1 LFSFQWPWVLL
12 AAFLPLLVYRLVKP
26 AQLSQSAL
34 LVPFYQQLDTIT
46 GQRRGFASIRLSIL
60 LVLWLL
66 LLSAAAK
73 PVWQGEPQPL
83 TTSPRDLMLAVDISG
98 SMETKD
104 MQLGQQM
111 VDRLTGIKVVLNGFI
126 ERRKQDRMGLILFAD
141 NAYIQTPL
149 TLDHK
154 VLASFLNEAQIG
166 FAGRKTAIGDAI
178 GLALKRM
185 QKRPEKSK
193 VLVLLTDGANT
204 AGTVTPLAAAAV
216 AAEQGLKIYTLGF
229 GADEMIVKSFFGD
242 RKVNPSADLDE
253 KSLQQI
259 ADLTGGKYFRARSI
273 EQLVEI
279 YQLLDELEPLPD
291 EGKIVLPQR
300 ALFYWPLGLALL
312 LSMAW
317 AVIYLLMQ
325 YSPLTAHKNTKKAQ
339 DVS

>member
-1 LFSFQWPWVLL
+1 MFSFQWPWLLL
-12 AAFLPLLVYRLVKP
+12 AAFTPLLIYKLVKP
-26 AQLSQSAL
+26 AKPSQSAL
-34 LVPFYQQLDTIT
+34 LVPFYQQLETFT
-46 GQRRGFASIRLSIL
+46 LQQRSLSRMRLSML

-83 TTSPRDLMLAVDISG
+83 ITSPRDLMLAVDISG

-126 ERRKQDRMGLILFAD
+126 QRRKQDRMGLILFAD

-154 VLASFLNEAQIG
+154 VLAGFLNEAQIG

-185 QKRPEKSK
+185 QKSPEKSK

-229 GADEMIVKSFFGD
+229 GADEMLVKSFFGD

-253 KSLQQI
+253 KSLQKI

-279 YQLLDELEPLPD
+279 YQLLDQLEPLPI
-291 EGKIVLPQR
+291 EGKIVRPQR

-312 LSMAW
+312 LSMVW
-317 AVIYLLMQ
+317 AAIYLSMQ
-325 YSPLTAHKNTKKAQ
+325 YSDFTLLKKTKKARN
-339 DVS
+339 VS